1 MTASNDTD
9 VRKTFDGILPEKAVG
24 GLVLVAIGIVI
35 IAAQLI
41 PGFGQYTLLA
51 VGIVC
56 LIAFALTREYGYA
69 VATGITGGL
78 GVGIVLSSLASDPY
92 DGVIFMSSFAAGF
105 LAVWIL
111 GLGAKPRETNPWP
124 LVPAAIFAAIAVT
137 IVTESS
143 LLLQAVIAV
152 AVVALIGGGLKAIYD
167 SRKEA

>member
-1 MTASNDTD
+1 MTATQT
-9 VRKTFDGILPEKAVG
+9 RRPMDGILPEKLVG
-24 GLVLVAIGIVI
+24 GIVLVAIGLLLV
-35 IAAQLI
+35 ASYFI
-41 PGFGQYTLLA
+41 PDFGQYTLLA

-56 LIAFALTREYGYA
+56 LIAFALTHEYGYA

-124 LVPAAIFAAIAVT
+124 LIPAAIFAAIAVT
-137 IVTESS
+137 IITESS

>member
-1 MTASNDTD
+1 MTASNSTD

-78 GVGIVLSSLASDPY
+78 GVGVVLSGIASDPY

-105 LAVWIL
+105 LAVWVL

-143 LLLQAVIAV
+143 LFLQAVIAV

>member
-1 MTASNDTD
+1 MTASNNTD

-51 VGIVC
+51 VSVVC

-78 GVGIVLSSLASDPY
+78 GVGVVLSSLASDPY
-92 DGVIFMSSFAAGF
+92 DGVIFMASFAAGF

-143 LLLQAVIAV
+143 TLLQVVLAI

>member
-1 MTASNDTD
+1 MTASNNTD

-51 VGIVC
+51 VSVVC

-78 GVGIVLSSLASDPY
+78 GVGVVLSSLASDPY

-143 LLLQAVIAV
+143 TLLQVVLAI

>member
-1 MTASNDTD
+1 MTTSNSTD

-51 VGIVC
+51 VSVVC

-78 GVGIVLSSLASDPY
+78 GVGVVLSSLASDPY

-143 LLLQAVIAV
+143 TLLQVVLAI
-152 AVVALIGGGLKAIYD
+152 AVVALVGGGLKAIYD

>member
-1 MTASNDTD
+1 MTASNKTD

-51 VGIVC
+51 VSVIC

-78 GVGIVLSSLASDPY
+78 GVGVVLSSLASDPY

-143 LLLQAVIAV
+143 TLLQVVLAI